1 MAHAMARGRK
11 FWVCDASGPAR
22 FIRRAP
28 PAARAM
34 SETETVNILPGSHG
48 ERLWVSLEELESG
61 EPLLEGCK
69 GNERRAG
76 VIKRAR
82 DELAEGGRREDAR
95 YARAFELLD
104 MLTPTSSYG
113 TWCRLH
119 NELARLKSN
128 AAHLVWPECELVR
141 MDTLQAIKSG
151 AELAPRLHEEC
162 SRFVEDG
169 WSRLS
174 DFELYLENMMRHV
187 GAGAKGGEAVRK
199 YIVDMARF
207 GSGADDGL
215 VLRVILATYVEQ
227 GLYREACAVCEDI
240 LGFDGDDRARML
252 GSTLVESVI
261 DGLLARLSASYNP
274 RHDDTL
280 VQKCIDLLKRR
291 AGHLATIRD
300 TGEGTMLHQASQ
312 LARDIRARRRP
323 RTPE

>member
-1 MAHAMARGRK
+1 MRRRLPGKVYTPCAR
-11 FWVCDASGPAR
+11 R
-22 FIRRAP
+22 F
-28 PAARAM
+28 ARAM
-34 SETETVNILPGSHG
+34 PETETANILPGPHG
-48 ERLWVSLEELESG
+48 ARPWARLGELGSG
-61 EPLLEGCK
+61 EPLLEGCA
-69 GNERRAG
+69 GNARRAG

-82 DELAEGGRREDAR
+82 DELAKGGRREDAR
-95 YARAFELLD
+95 YARALELLD

-113 TWCRLH
+113 AWCRLH
-119 NELARLKSN
+119 EELARLQSN
-128 AAHLVWPECELVR
+128 AAHLVWPECKLVR
-141 MDTLQAIKSG
+141 TDTLQAIKSG

-174 DFELYLENMMRHV
+174 DFERCLEGMMRHV
-187 GAGAKGGEAVRK
+187 GAGAKGGEAVRR
-199 YIVDMARF
+199 YIVGMARF

-227 GLYREACAVCEDI
+227 GLYGEACAACEEI

-274 RHDDTL
+274 RHDDRL
-280 VQKCIDLLKRR
+280 VRTCIGLLKRR
-291 AGHLATIRD
+291 AGHLGTIQD

-323 RTPE
+323 GTAETD